1 MAVPSAGE
9 GVLRPRHAE
18 LHVRSLPAFSSGCE
32 NPLYAGD
39 GLSDA
44 SKETVM
50 TIGTAP
56 PSVFDADLP
65 TLSYSVDETPAA
77 VYPRFQEAQ
86 RQAPVAIGPLGPE
99 VLSYHIVRSVLRDD
113 RFQIP
118 PGIVLQ
124 AQGVTSGPLWDKV
137 INSLL
142 CVEGETHRRLRGLCS
157 RAFTPRTV
165 ARLHDAMVDVMN
177 DLVDKIADSGHCD
190 VVADLAR
197 PYPVPIICALLG
209 APREDWQRFS
219 SWADDI
225 FQAFTLSADIHALQ
239 PAVMRAWGEL
249 DDYVDDMVAHRR
261 RSLTDDLL
269 SDLIRAED
277 DGDRLDAAE
286 LRMLAGGLLLAG
298 TDTTRNQVAA
308 SVQVLCEHPDQWEL
322 LREKPELAMHAVEET
337 MRHSPIAGG
346 TLRLV
351 VDDVEL
357 DGYLFPAGTMVLM
370 NTFAANRD
378 PSVYDDPDRVDITR
392 DGAPAILTF
401 GGGVHYCLGANL
413 ARREIAE
420 ALNVLTG
427 RLRNPRIAGP
437 VPWKPIVSLSGPK
450 SLPIEFD

>member
-9 GVLRPRHAE
+9 GDLRPRHAE
-18 LHVRSLPAFSSGCE
+18 LHLCSLPAFSSGCE
-32 NPLYAGD
+32 NPLYAD
-39 GLSDA
+39 EALSDA

-77 VYPRFQEAQ
+77 VYPRFRAAQ
-86 RQAPVAIGPLGPE
+86 QQAPVAIGPLGPE
-99 VLSYHIVRSVLRDD
+99 VLSYHLVRSVLRDD

-177 DLVDKIADSGHCD
+177 DLVDKIADSGRCD

-225 FQAFTLSADIHALQ
+225 FRAFTLSADIHALQ
-239 PAVMRAWGEL
+239 PSVMRAWGEL

-322 LREKPELAMHAVEET
+322 LRDNPELAMHAVEET

-392 DGAPAILTF
+392 EGAPAILTF